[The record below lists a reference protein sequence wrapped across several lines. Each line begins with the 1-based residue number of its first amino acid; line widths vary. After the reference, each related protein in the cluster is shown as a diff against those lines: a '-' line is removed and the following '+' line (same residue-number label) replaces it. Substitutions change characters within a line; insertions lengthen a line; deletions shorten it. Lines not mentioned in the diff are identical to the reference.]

1 MVVHIA
7 VIGTKTG
14 HVTEWLR
21 SGSVEKIYL
30 LHSKKTTEID
40 FPKKVRE
47 LEKDIKKQYPD
58 CIIIK
63 RVIENAFNLDDTQN
77 VITEIIYYERNKNN
91 VENQEI
97 AINVTGG
104 TKVQAAAA
112 VLSAYKHGTKAYYIL
127 NRNINKNLKEY
138 VVPLPIP
145 SMNIGKMN
153 ETQQKVLRLISEGT
167 FERRDIEAKWTVSF
181 DDELKHKGKKMIR
194 KIREHDFCTCGHL
207 EERHPKKST
216 HRIRAI
222 RECEEPKC
230 TCKKFEVKITGAIT
244 KKKLL
249 EKMGLDKSVPYN
261 VYDENKKP
269 IGQRKIQKGATKIHA
284 IATKLESKGY
294 ITISKKIPTLEKI
307 SLGGDRFEFKKGNTS
322 GVLYKITTAGRRQ
335 AKDMMMASW
344 HLKKQAKT

>member
-7 VIGTKTG
+7 PIGTETA
-14 HVTEWLR
+14 HVIEWLR
-21 SGSVEKIYL
+21 SGPVEKIYL
-30 LHSKKTTEID
+30 LHSKKTAEVN
-40 FPKKVRE
+40 FPKKARD
-47 LEKDIKKQYPD
+47 LEKQIKKLYPGVE
-58 CIIIK
+58 IIK
-63 RVIENAFNLDDTQN
+63 RVIENAFNLDGTQD
-77 VITEIIYYERNKNN
+77 VITEIIYYERNENN

-127 NRNINKNLKEY
+127 NRNKNKNLKEY
-138 VVPLPIP
+138 VDPLPIP

-244 KKKLL
+244 KHKLL
-249 EKMGLDKSVPYN
+249 EKMGLDELVPY
-261 VYDENKKP
+261 K
-269 IGQRKIQKGATKIHA
+269 GQRKIQKGATKIY
-284 IATKLESKGY
+284 ATTKELKRKGY
-294 ITISKKIPTLEKI
+294 ITILKEIPTLVKK
-307 SLGGDRFEFKKGNTS
+307 SLGDGISEFVKGTTS
-322 GVLYKITTAGRRQ
+322 GILYEITSAGRRQ
-335 AKDMMMASW
+335 AKDTMMLDDEATTK
-344 HLKKQAKT
+344 LQKLVF

>member
-7 VIGTKTG
+7 PIGTETA
-14 HVTEWLR
+14 HVIEWLR
-21 SGSVEKIYL
+21 SGPVEKIYL
-30 LHSKKTTEID
+30 LHSKKTAEVN
-40 FPKKVRE
+40 FPKKARD
-47 LEKDIKKQYPD
+47 LEKQIKKLYPGVE
-58 CIIIK
+58 IIK

-127 NRNINKNLKEY
+127 NRNKNKNLKEY
-138 VVPLPIP
+138 VDPLPIP

-244 KKKLL
+244 KHKLL
-249 EKMGLDKSVPYN
+249 EKMGLDELVPY
-261 VYDENKKP
+261 K
-269 IGQRKIQKGATKIHA
+269 GQRKIQKGATKIY
-284 IATKLESKGY
+284 ATTKELKRKGY
-294 ITISKKIPTLEKI
+294 ITILKEIPTLVKK
-307 SLGGDRFEFKKGNTS
+307 SLGDGISEFVKGTTS
-322 GVLYKITTAGRRQ
+322 GILYEITSAGRRQ
-335 AKDMMMASW
+335 AKDTMMLDDEATTK
-344 HLKKQAKT
+344 LQKLVF

>member
-7 VIGTKTG
+7 AIGTETG
-14 HVTEWLR
+14 HVTEWFR
-21 SGSVEKIYL
+21 DGSVEKIYL
-30 LHSKKTTEID
+30 LHSKKTAEVD
-40 FPKKVRE
+40 FPKKARD
-47 LEKDIKKQYPD
+47 LEKQIKKLYPGVE
-58 CIIIK
+58 IIK

-127 NRNINKNLKEY
+127 NRNKNKNLKEY
-138 VVPLPIP
+138 VDPLPIP

-244 KKKLL
+244 KHKLL
-249 EKMGLDKSVPYN
+249 EKMGLDELVPY
-261 VYDENKKP
+261 K
-269 IGQRKIQKGATKIHA
+269 GQRKIQKGATKIY
-284 IATKLESKGY
+284 ATTKELKRKGY
-294 ITISKKIPTLEKI
+294 ITILKEIPTLVKK
-307 SLGGDRFEFKKGNTS
+307 SLGDGISEFVKGTTS
-322 GVLYKITTAGRRQ
+322 GILYEITSAGRRQ
-335 AKDMMMASW
+335 AKDTMMLDDEATTK
-344 HLKKQAKT
+344 LQKLVF